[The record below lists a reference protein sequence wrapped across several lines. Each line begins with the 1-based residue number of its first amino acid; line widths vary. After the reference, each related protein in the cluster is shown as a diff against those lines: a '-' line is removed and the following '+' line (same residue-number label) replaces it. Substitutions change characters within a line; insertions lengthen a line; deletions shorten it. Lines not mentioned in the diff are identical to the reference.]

1 MPATPPKG
9 PPKFV
14 PTLTDVVQV
23 SGDAVPGPDLGSETP
38 RQAAGLASGSGSGP
52 VPAREPAPV
61 PAAPFTAMPTDDARP
76 MASPEP
82 VAAPSEAVEL
92 LPHTVSL
99 VVPGPQD
106 DAPAHAAPATP
117 MATPTAVPPSAAS
130 PAGPA
135 APTLTAADFSGI
147 EEMVIH
153 RIIQRVDVVLD
164 QRLREAIA
172 TVVQEQTRS
181 MVPRLREEVESVVR
195 HAVYEAVADE
205 LAAPGGPQ
213 R

>member
-1 MPATPPKG
+1 MAATPPKG

-23 SGDAVPGPDLGSETP
+23 SGDAVPGPDVASEP
-38 RQAAGLASGSGSGP
+38 PGQPGQAAGMASGSGP
-52 VPAREPAPV
+52 VPARESASAPA
-61 PAAPFTAMPTDDARP
+61 
-76 MASPEP
+76 
-82 VAAPSEAVEL
+82 EAVEL
-92 LPHTVSL
+92 LPHSVFS
-99 VVPGPQD
+99 VAPSQQD
-106 DAPAHAAPATP
+106 DVPAHAAS
-117 MATPTAVPPSAAS
+117 ATPTALPPSAAS

>member
-1 MPATPPKG
+1 MAATPPKG

-23 SGDAVPGPDLGSETP
+23 SGDAVPGAAHGDAAPSGTEPPPAGDARPAIPTGTP
-38 RQAAGLASGSGSGP
+38 F
-52 VPAREPAPV
+52 PAPV
-61 PAAPFTAMPTDDARP
+61 PVP
-76 MASPEP
+76 AS
-82 VAAPSEAVEL
+82 
-92 LPHTVSL
+92 
-99 VVPGPQD
+99 
-106 DAPAHAAPATP
+106 AAPA
-117 MATPTAVPPSAAS
+117 ATGTSADGDPIAAVPVLAA
-130 PAGPA
+130 APA
-135 APTLTAADFSGI
+135 AAPAEPSVPPLTAADFSGI

>member
-23 SGDAVPGPDLGSETP
+23 AGDAAPGTAPAPDAPGAPAEGAGPSSGSLAPPATALDGEAAPDAPDVPVPGLPVDGP
-38 RQAAGLASGSGSGP
+38 RTVAA
-52 VPAREPAPV
+52 PAM
-61 PAAPFTAMPTDDARP
+61 PAAP
-76 MASPEP
+76 
-82 VAAPSEAVEL
+82 
-92 LPHTVSL
+92 
-99 VVPGPQD
+99 
-106 DAPAHAAPATP
+106 
-117 MATPTAVPPSAAS
+117 PPI
-130 PAGPA
+130 
-135 APTLTAADFSGI
+135 AADFAGI

>member
-1 MPATPPKG
+1 MPVPPKQ
-9 PPKFV
+9 PPRFV

-23 SGDAVPGPDLGSETP
+23 TESAA
-38 RQAAGLASGSGSGP
+38 AAGGPLPGVQAPAPVP
-52 VPAREPAPV
+52 VPAAPPAAVVPALAPWPAMPPAGEPAPAAPV
-61 PAAPFTAMPTDDARP
+61 PAAP
-76 MASPEP
+76 
-82 VAAPSEAVEL
+82 PS
-92 LPHTVSL
+92 S
-99 VVPGPQD
+99 
-106 DAPAHAAPATP
+106 
-117 MATPTAVPPSAAS
+117 PPSS
-130 PAGPA
+130 QSVPAP
-135 APTLTAADFSGI
+135 DFSGI
-147 EEMVIH
+147 EEVVIH

-205 LAAPGGPQ
+205 LASPGSPAQ

>member
-1 MPATPPKG
+1 MAATPPKG

-23 SGDAVPGPDLGSETP
+23 SGDAVPGAAHGDAAPSGTEPPPAGDARPAIPAGTP
-38 RQAAGLASGSGSGP
+38 F
-52 VPAREPAPV
+52 PAPAPAPAPV
-61 PAAPFTAMPTDDARP
+61 PVPVP
-76 MASPEP
+76 AS
-82 VAAPSEAVEL
+82 
-92 LPHTVSL
+92 
-99 VVPGPQD
+99 
-106 DAPAHAAPATP
+106 AAPA
-117 MATPTAVPPSAAS
+117 ATGASAAGVPIAAVPALAA
-130 PAGPA
+130 APA
-135 APTLTAADFSGI
+135 AAPVEPSVPPLTAADFSGI

>member
-1 MPATPPKG
+1 MPMPPKQ
-9 PPKFV
+9 PPRFV

-23 SGDAVPGPDLGSETP
+23 TGAVPGSGPLPGV
-38 RQAAGLASGSGSGP
+38 QAPAPVPVAPPAGP
-52 VPAREPAPV
+52 VPAVAPWPAMPPAGEPVSAVALNHLPAATPASAPAPAAPV
-61 PAAPFTAMPTDDARP
+61 PAAPSP
-76 MASPEP
+76 ASASSQP
-82 VAAPSEAVEL
+82 
-92 LPHTVSL
+92 
-99 VVPGPQD
+99 
-106 DAPAHAAPATP
+106 APAP
-117 MATPTAVPPSAAS
+117 
-130 PAGPA
+130 
-135 APTLTAADFSGI
+135 DFSGI
-147 EEMVIH
+147 EEVVIH

-205 LAAPGGPQ
+205 LASPGSPAQ

>member
-1 MPATPPKG
+1 MAATPPKG

-23 SGDAVPGPDLGSETP
+23 SGDAVPG
-38 RQAAGLASGSGSGP
+38 AAHGDAAPSGTEPPPAGDARP
-52 VPAREPAPV
+52 AVPAGTPFPAPV
-61 PAAPFTAMPTDDARP
+61 PA
-76 MASPEP
+76 S
-82 VAAPSEAVEL
+82 
-92 LPHTVSL
+92 
-99 VVPGPQD
+99 
-106 DAPAHAAPATP
+106 AAPA
-117 MATPTAVPPSAAS
+117 ATEASAEGVPIAAVPVLAAA
-130 PAGPA
+130 PPA
-135 APTLTAADFSGI
+135 APVEPSVPPLTAADFSGI

-205 LAAPGGPQ
+205 LASPGGPAQ

>member
-1 MPATPPKG
+1 MAATPPKG

-23 SGDAVPGPDLGSETP
+23 SGDAVPGAAHGDAAPSGTEPPPAGDARPAIPTGTP
-38 RQAAGLASGSGSGP
+38 F
-52 VPAREPAPV
+52 PAPV
-61 PAAPFTAMPTDDARP
+61 PA
-76 MASPEP
+76 S
-82 VAAPSEAVEL
+82 
-92 LPHTVSL
+92 
-99 VVPGPQD
+99 
-106 DAPAHAAPATP
+106 DAPAATGTSADGDPIAAVPVLAAAPAAAP
-117 MATPTAVPPSAAS
+117 AEPSVPP
-130 PAGPA
+130 
-135 APTLTAADFSGI
+135 LTAADFSGI

>member
-1 MPATPPKG
+1 MPTTPPKG

-23 SGDAVPGPDLGSETP
+23 LGDAVPGAARDDAATPGAEPPPAGDARPASATGTPFPAPPSAPASAATET
-38 RQAAGLASGSGSGP
+38 AADGDPIAA
-52 VPAREPAPV
+52 VPV
-61 PAAPFTAMPTDDARP
+61 PAAVPA
-76 MASPEP
+76 P
-82 VAAPSEAVEL
+82 VLAAAPS
-92 LPHTVSL
+92 
-99 VVPGPQD
+99 GPS
-106 DAPAHAAPATP
+106 
-117 MATPTAVPPSAAS
+117 VPP
-130 PAGPA
+130 
-135 APTLTAADFSGI
+135 LTAADFSGI

-205 LAAPGGPQ
+205 LAAPGAPP